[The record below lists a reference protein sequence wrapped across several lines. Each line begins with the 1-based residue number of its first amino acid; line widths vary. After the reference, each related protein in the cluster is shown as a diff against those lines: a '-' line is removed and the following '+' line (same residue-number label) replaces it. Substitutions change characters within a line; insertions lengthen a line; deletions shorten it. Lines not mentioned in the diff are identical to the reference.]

1 MSTIITKGA
10 MLIPLLVAGFSVMAQ
25 YAGKGISPQ
34 NPLVAAYAPS
44 MAAGTSQATPANSV
58 TTPPAAQRNED
69 STTTRFENNAGILDE
84 YIRQAFTNNK
94 GLKDQRFQL
103 DKSLAAL
110 QEAKSLFGPS
120 VTFLGNYT
128 KAGGGRTID
137 MPIGDLL
144 NPVYSSL
151 NQLTNSHQFP
161 QVDNVSVLLN
171 PDNFYDA
178 KFRTSL
184 PLINAEIYYNQ
195 QIKKADLTRQQAAV
209 NVYKRQLVQDIK
221 TAYFQYYQASQA
233 VSIYRN
239 ALSLIQE
246 SIRINES
253 MVRNGVR
260 NNTALYRSQT
270 EKEKTDA
277 SISKALNEQQNAR
290 AYFNFLLN
298 RDLNADI
305 ALDSSLL
312 INLPPTLAVGNIS
325 AREELQQYKSA
336 ATAYRLN
343 EKLQKA
349 YIIPRLS
356 TFLDLGSQS
365 TAFRF
370 DDKSRYYLFGVNLE
384 WTLFGSHKYKYR
396 IKQATLDIQA
406 IENAT
411 AQTTD
416 ALQLQLYQAGNNY
429 RTALR
434 NLTTAESQLSFAQRY
449 YRDQLKVYKEGQL
462 LYIELVD
469 AQNQLTQAQLQMAVS
484 QAAVQTAYA
493 GVERAQ
499 ASYNIESVQP

>member
-10 MLIPLLVAGFSVMAQ
+10 MLIPLLVAGCSVMAQ

-34 NPLVAAYAPS
+34 NALVAAPGMSY
-44 MAAGTSQATPANSV
+44 
-58 TTPPAAQRNED
+58 PAAD
-69 STTTRFENNAGILDE
+69 SAAVLPAKPGHDSSSAHTDHAAGILDE
-84 YIRQAFTNNK
+84 YIREAFSNNK

-110 QEAKSLFGPS
+110 QEAKSLFGPNI
-120 VTFLGNYT
+120 TFMGNYT

-144 NPVYSSL
+144 NPVYASL

-195 QIKKADLTRQQAAV
+195 KIKKEELTRQQAAV

-233 VSIYRN
+233 VAIYRN
-239 ALSLIQE
+239 TLSLIQE

-277 SISKALNEQQNAR
+277 AISKALNEQQNAR

-298 RDLNADI
+298 RDLNRDI

-312 INLPPTLAVGNIS
+312 VNPPAPLAGSNNIS
-325 AREELQQYKSA
+325 GREELQQYKSA